1 MYLSEAKDGDRV
13 RIVDVLRGG
22 HGGCGRGHG
31 GCGGGGGK
39 GIISRLAGM
48 GIGIGQIVEVVK
60 NEGRGPV
67 IVKVGESKVAIGRGM
82 ASKIVVEKV

>member
-1 MYLSEAKDGDRV
+1 MYLSEVKEGERV
-13 RIVDVLRGG
+13 RIVDVVSG
-22 HGGCGRGHG
+22 HGHGRWGHG
-31 GCGGGGGK
+31 DGCGGGGGK

-82 ASKIVVEKV
+82 ALKIVVERV